1 MSVLCYSG
9 ELRTKTAKACATS
22 VVIENTVFRP
32 RTAEYYTGG
41 HPREGAQK
49 S

>member
-9 ELRTKTAKACATS
+9 ELRIKTPGACATS
-22 VVIENTVFRP
+22 VVKENTVFKP
-32 RTAEYYTGG
+32 RTTEYYIGG